1 MSLCIAA
8 CAEDPKNPPVKVS
21 DGTSVEL
28 SVGETE
34 TFAVADFIAAN
45 GSPVTA
51 ESSDDAVATAA
62 VAENILTITAVA
74 AGEADVSLICGEVTV
89 TFDVTVTSAAEP
101 MEPVKVKDGV
111 DFELAIGEDRVFTI
125 SEYITANGN
134 EVTAS
139 SSDPDKVSAAV
150 AEDALTITAGI
161 EGEATVTLSCA
172 NISVTFQV
180 TVYRTYTVS
189 VDGVETQV
197 RSGAEFTL
205 PQAAVP
211 EDQNFEFVAWQ
222 VGGEHK
228 QPGEKIT
235 VNSDLVITSVMQRKA
250 PVKIKDG
257 TAFEVAEGA
266 VYTIDI
272 AEYITTYGNEAKA
285 ESADTQKVAAAVADG
300 KLTVTAASVGETQV
314 TLSCGDINITFSV
327 TVYTTY
333 TVSVD
338 GVETQVRSGTE
349 FTLPQASVPEDPDFE
364 FVAWQVGGERKQPGE
379 KITVN
384 SDLVI
389 TSVMQ
394 RKAPVKVKDGEEIA
408 AIVGEPYTI
417 DVADYI
423 TTYGN
428 EVKAES
434 DDKQKVTA
442 TIANGTLTLTPQWA
456 GSATVTL
463 ACGSV
468 SVAFHVTIKAAE
480 VAAPVFENGTIF
492 IDLFERQS
500 GSYEF
505 SPTSPDDVDYDYQ
518 YSVTP
523 DAGVSIDGDTLT
535 FMAEETVENLVLT
548 INVIAT
554 ASVTGETVEKTA
566 SFTVTVNVTDST
578 PRVIEAQI
586 TVPETVDLYEG
597 AYTIDLSANIQ
608 NAENVEAY
616 MVNDSPVDGTSYAV
630 TGSFTDKAQD
640 VTLTIVAKWG
650 GDGSISYVYSISVM
664 DSTAYR
670 MPNGGF
676 EDETHGSG
684 WSGMTGTFSDLD
696 TYWETWQSNND
707 GWYYVGVD
715 GATEELSGTETVVSP
730 SFVVGNSG
738 WITFKLGSMRP
749 EAGGVLRNIYLE
761 VVEDVADGEDVV
773 LARVRNVDFKDPEA
787 ALRLNDYK
795 LDLSQYKGKTVF
807 IRAVDQEAGGDFR
820 SLYLDAFVTWYDE
833 EPSDDYT
840 DLTRAYFLDQ
850 SVTID
855 LKDGN
860 AATIVPIML
869 SEGLMNT
876 EYTYSASVEGSGLSA
891 NGMELNA
898 TANGEY
904 SVAVTVSL
912 EDETIATFN
921 VSVTVIN
928 TTPIPE
934 FEDISRT
941 ISYDSW
947 YNGGEP
953 LVTEVTIEAPEGDR
967 FSFAYEIASG
977 VGASIE
983 GNVLSYTPSQVSTV
997 VFTVRVI
1004 LTDKNYTVT
1013 DLPECSFTVTLVF
1026 EDNEIVLAG
1035 DDKIEQALDV
1045 NDAENKEQLTIDFSD
1060 HLIIPDGKQ
1069 VAYTVELNGEPV
1081 VLNDSYYTIVFA
1093 EENLTDSAKEYVFDV
1108 TAVSGDVSLAYT
1120 LTLSLTDT
1128 YQYRIVNG
1136 GFDDGLNGWTV
1147 EATLNGEKNDAAL
1160 GGISTEETYWVQN
1173 IPFNNDGKFFSGL
1186 AANAVEQA
1194 VGTLT
1199 SSVFTV
1205 GGSGWITYKLGG
1217 ARNIEQVY
1225 MQIVSSDD
1233 GKTVTLP
1240 NFDWSDAADSVTVR
1254 GCTLVS
1260 YKAKLIEYGFAPGEK
1275 VYIRITDNGTGDYGL
1290 FFLDSVI
1297 TYYPVGN
1304 EPDDTFRLVSKYRIL
1319 NGGFET
1325 GNLTGWTLSRAEGS
1339 KGDIGT
1345 VTSQDTYWQNTD
1357 LPTTPYGK
1365 DGTYLF
1371 SFWTWEGDDQTG
1383 HQNNREGFTG
1393 TLTSSIFTL
1402 KAGATVCFLLGG
1414 GGGNPDVY
1422 LEFVNAN
1429 TGEVIA
1435 KFMNT
1440 SPADAQLIRYYYQF
1454 NELSKDTECYIR
1466 VTDNATSNWG
1476 CFTLD
1481 GIEVNCATPDTEVF
1495 HEAVNQI
1502 SVTEE

>member
-62 VAENILTITAVA
+62 VAEDILTITAVA

-89 TFDVTVTSAAEP
+89 TFDVTITSAAEP

-172 NISVTFQV
+172 DISVTFQV

-189 VDGVETQV
+189 VDGVDTQV

-205 PQAAVP
+205 PQASVP
-211 EDQNFEFVAWQ
+211 EDQNFEFVAWL
-222 VGGEHK
+222 VGGERK
-228 QPGEKIT
+228 QPGDKIA
-235 VNSDLVITSVMQRKA
+235 VNSDLVITSVTQRKA
-250 PVKIKDG
+250 PV
-257 TAFEVAEGA
+257 
-266 VYTIDI
+266 
-272 AEYITTYGNEAKA
+272 
-285 ESADTQKVAAAVADG
+285 
-300 KLTVTAASVGETQV
+300 
-314 TLSCGDINITFSV
+314 
-327 TVYTTY
+327 
-333 TVSVD
+333 
-338 GVETQVRSGTE
+338 R
-349 FTLPQASVPEDPDFE
+349 
-364 FVAWQVGGERKQPGE
+364 
-379 KITVN
+379 
-384 SDLVI
+384 
-389 TSVMQ
+389 
-394 RKAPVKVKDGEEIA
+394 VKDGEEIA

-434 DDKQKVTA
+434 NDTQKVTA
-442 TIANGTLTLTPQWA
+442 TVANGTLTLTPQWA

-463 ACGSV
+463 SCGSV
-468 SVAFHVTIKAAE
+468 RVEFAVTIKAAE
-480 VAAPVFENGTIF
+480 VAAPVFKNGTIF

-500 GSYEF
+500 GSYKF
-505 SPTSPDDVDYDYQ
+505 SPTSPDSVDYDYQ

-523 DAGVSIDGDTLT
+523 DARVSIDGDTLT
-535 FMAEETVENLVLT
+535 FTAGETVENLVLT
-548 INVIAT
+548 VNVIAT
-554 ASVTGETVEKTA
+554 ASVTGETVKKTA

-578 PRVIEAQI
+578 PRVIEEEI

-630 TGSFTDKAQD
+630 TGSFTDEAQD
-640 VTLTIVAKWG
+640 VMLTIVAKWD
-650 GDGSISYVYSISVM
+650 DGSISYVYNISVM

-676 EDETHGSG
+676 
-684 WSGMTGTFSDLD
+684 
-696 TYWETWQSNND
+696 
-707 GWYYVGVD
+707 
-715 GATEELSGTETVVSP
+715 
-730 SFVVGNSG
+730 
-738 WITFKLGSMRP
+738 
-749 EAGGVLRNIYLE
+749 
-761 VVEDVADGEDVV
+761 
-773 LARVRNVDFKDPEA
+773 
-787 ALRLNDYK
+787 
-795 LDLSQYKGKTVF
+795 
-807 IRAVDQEAGGDFR
+807 
-820 SLYLDAFVTWYDE
+820 
-833 EPSDDYT
+833 DD
-840 DLTRAYFLDQ
+840 D
-850 SVTID
+850 
-855 LKDGN
+855 
-860 AATIVPIML
+860 
-869 SEGLMNT
+869 
-876 EYTYSASVEGSGLSA
+876 
-891 NGMELNA
+891 
-898 TANGEY
+898 
-904 SVAVTVSL
+904 
-912 EDETIATFN
+912 
-921 VSVTVIN
+921 
-928 TTPIPE
+928 
-934 FEDISRT
+934 
-941 ISYDSW
+941 
-947 YNGGEP
+947 
-953 LVTEVTIEAPEGDR
+953 
-967 FSFAYEIASG
+967 
-977 VGASIE
+977 
-983 GNVLSYTPSQVSTV
+983 
-997 VFTVRVI
+997 
-1004 LTDKNYTVT
+1004 
-1013 DLPECSFTVTLVF
+1013 
-1026 EDNEIVLAG
+1026 
-1035 DDKIEQALDV
+1035 
-1045 NDAENKEQLTIDFSD
+1045 
-1060 HLIIPDGKQ
+1060 
-1069 VAYTVELNGEPV
+1069 
-1081 VLNDSYYTIVFA
+1081 
-1093 EENLTDSAKEYVFDV
+1093 
-1108 TAVSGDVSLAYT
+1108 
-1120 LTLSLTDT
+1120 
-1128 YQYRIVNG
+1128 
-1136 GFDDGLNGWTV
+1136 LNGWTV
-1147 EATLNGEKNDAAL
+1147 EATLNGAKNDDAL
-1160 GGISTEETYWVQN
+1160 GGISTKETYWVQN

-1186 AANAVEQA
+1186 AVNAVEAA

-1199 SSVFTV
+1199 SPVFTV

-1217 ARNIEQVY
+1217 ARDIERVY

-1233 GKTVTLP
+1233 SKTVTLP

-1275 VYIRITDNGTGDYGL
+1275 VYIRITDNGTRDYGL

-1297 TYYPVGN
+1297 TYYPDGS

-1357 LPTTPYGK
+1357 FPTAPYGK

-1383 HQNNREGFTG
+1383 YQNNREGFTG
-1393 TLTSSIFTL
+1393 TLTSSRFTL
-1402 KAGATVCFLLGG
+1402 KEGATVSFLLGG
-1414 GGGNPDVY
+1414 GCGNPDVY

-1440 SPADAQLIRYYYQF
+1440 SPKDAQLIRYYYQF

-1466 VTDNATSNWG
+1466 VTDNATTSWG

-1481 GIEVNCATPDTEVF
+1481 GVEVNRTSIPEGF
-1495 HEAVNQI
+1495 HPAINQI

>member
-34 TFAVADFIAAN
+34 TFAVADYITAN

-51 ESSDDAVATAA
+51 ESSDDAVAT
-62 VAENILTITAVA
+62 
-74 AGEADVSLICGEVTV
+74 
-89 TFDVTVTSAAEP
+89 
-101 MEPVKVKDGV
+101 
-111 DFELAIGEDRVFTI
+111 
-125 SEYITANGN
+125 
-134 EVTAS
+134 
-139 SSDPDKVSAAV
+139 AAV

-172 NISVTFQV
+172 DISVTFQV

-205 PQAAVP
+205 PQASVP
-211 EDQNFEFVAWQ
+211 EDQN
-222 VGGEHK
+222 
-228 QPGEKIT
+228 
-235 VNSDLVITSVMQRKA
+235 
-250 PVKIKDG
+250 
-257 TAFEVAEGA
+257 
-266 VYTIDI
+266 
-272 AEYITTYGNEAKA
+272 
-285 ESADTQKVAAAVADG
+285 
-300 KLTVTAASVGETQV
+300 
-314 TLSCGDINITFSV
+314 
-327 TVYTTY
+327 
-333 TVSVD
+333 
-338 GVETQVRSGTE
+338 
-349 FTLPQASVPEDPDFE
+349 FE

-389 TSVMQ
+389 TSVTQ

-408 AIVGEPYTI
+408 AIVGEPDTI

-434 DDKQKVTA
+434 DDPQKVTA
-442 TIANGTLTLTPQWA
+442 TVANGTLTLTPQWA

-463 ACGSV
+463 SCGSV

-480 VAAPVFENGTIF
+480 VAAPVFKNGTISF
-492 IDLFERQS
+492 DLFERQS
-500 GSYEF
+500 GSYKF
-505 SPTSPDDVDYDYQ
+505 SPTSPDGVDYDYQ

-535 FMAEETVENLVLT
+535 FTAEETVENRVLT

-578 PRVIEAQI
+578 PRAIKAEI

-630 TGSFTDKAQD
+630 TGSFTDEAQD
-640 VTLTIVAKWG
+640 VMLTIVAKW
-650 GDGSISYVYSISVM
+650 DDRSISYVYNISVM

-676 EDETHGSG
+676 
-684 WSGMTGTFSDLD
+684 
-696 TYWETWQSNND
+696 
-707 GWYYVGVD
+707 
-715 GATEELSGTETVVSP
+715 
-730 SFVVGNSG
+730 
-738 WITFKLGSMRP
+738 
-749 EAGGVLRNIYLE
+749 
-761 VVEDVADGEDVV
+761 
-773 LARVRNVDFKDPEA
+773 
-787 ALRLNDYK
+787 
-795 LDLSQYKGKTVF
+795 
-807 IRAVDQEAGGDFR
+807 
-820 SLYLDAFVTWYDE
+820 
-833 EPSDDYT
+833 DD
-840 DLTRAYFLDQ
+840 D
-850 SVTID
+850 
-855 LKDGN
+855 
-860 AATIVPIML
+860 
-869 SEGLMNT
+869 
-876 EYTYSASVEGSGLSA
+876 
-891 NGMELNA
+891 
-898 TANGEY
+898 
-904 SVAVTVSL
+904 
-912 EDETIATFN
+912 
-921 VSVTVIN
+921 
-928 TTPIPE
+928 
-934 FEDISRT
+934 
-941 ISYDSW
+941 
-947 YNGGEP
+947 
-953 LVTEVTIEAPEGDR
+953 
-967 FSFAYEIASG
+967 
-977 VGASIE
+977 
-983 GNVLSYTPSQVSTV
+983 
-997 VFTVRVI
+997 
-1004 LTDKNYTVT
+1004 
-1013 DLPECSFTVTLVF
+1013 
-1026 EDNEIVLAG
+1026 
-1035 DDKIEQALDV
+1035 
-1045 NDAENKEQLTIDFSD
+1045 
-1060 HLIIPDGKQ
+1060 
-1069 VAYTVELNGEPV
+1069 
-1081 VLNDSYYTIVFA
+1081 
-1093 EENLTDSAKEYVFDV
+1093 
-1108 TAVSGDVSLAYT
+1108 
-1120 LTLSLTDT
+1120 
-1128 YQYRIVNG
+1128 
-1136 GFDDGLNGWTV
+1136 LNGWTV
-1147 EATLNGEKNDAAL
+1147 EATLNGAKNDDAL
-1160 GGISTEETYWVQN
+1160 GGISTKETYWVQN

-1186 AANAVEQA
+1186 AVNAVEEA

-1199 SSVFTV
+1199 SPVFTV

-1217 ARNIEQVY
+1217 ARDIEKVY
-1225 MQIVSSDD
+1225 MQIVSSD
-1233 GKTVTLP
+1233 GSKTVKLP

-1260 YKAKLIEYGFAPGEK
+1260 YKANLIEYGFAPGEK
-1275 VYIRITDNGTGDYGL
+1275 VYIRITDNGTRDYGL

-1297 TYYPVGN
+1297 TYYPDGN

-1339 KGDIGT
+1339 EGDIGT

-1357 LPTTPYGK
+1357 FPTTPYGK

-1371 SFWTWEGDDQTG
+1371 SFWTWEGDAQTG
-1383 HQNNREGFTG
+1383 YQNNREGFTG
-1393 TLTSSIFTL
+1393 TLTSSKFTL

-1440 SPADAQLIRYYYQF
+1440 SPKDAQLIRYYYQF
-1454 NELSKDTECYIR
+1454 NELSEDTECYIR
-1466 VTDNATSNWG
+1466 VTDNATLSWG

-1481 GIEVNCATPDTEVF
+1481 GIEVNCASPDPEEVKF
-1495 HEAVNQI
+1495 NVAVNQI

>member
-1 MSLCIAA
+1 MRKRLRVCLSFVAAMLLCIAMSLCIAA
-8 CAEDPKNPPVKVS
+8 CAEDPKNSPVKVS
-21 DGTSVEL
+21 DGTSAEL

-34 TFAVADFIAAN
+34 TFAVADYITAN
-45 GSPVTA
+45 GNPVTA

-62 VAENILTITAVA
+62 VAE
-74 AGEADVSLICGEVTV
+74 
-89 TFDVTVTSAAEP
+89 
-101 MEPVKVKDGV
+101 
-111 DFELAIGEDRVFTI
+111 
-125 SEYITANGN
+125 
-134 EVTAS
+134 
-139 SSDPDKVSAAV
+139 
-150 AEDALTITAGI
+150 DALTITAEA

-172 NISVTFQV
+172 DISVTFQV

-205 PQAAVP
+205 PQASVP
-211 EDQNFEFVAWQ
+211 EDQNFEFVAWL
-222 VGGEHK
+222 VGGERK
-228 QPGEKIT
+228 QPGDKIT
-235 VNSDLVITSVMQRKA
+235 VDSALIITSVTQRKA

-257 TAFEVAEGA
+257 TAFEVADGA

-327 TVYTTY
+327 TVYTAY

-338 GVETQVRSGTE
+338 GVETQVRSGAE
-349 FTLPQASVPEDPDFE
+349 FTLPQASVPEDQNLE

-389 TSVMQ
+389 TSVTQ
-394 RKAPVKVKDGEEIA
+394 RKAPVKVKDGEKID

-428 EVKAES
+428 EVTVKSS
-434 DDKQKVTA
+434 DSQKVA
-442 TIANGTLTLTPQWA
+442 AELSDGMLTLTPKWA
-456 GSATVTL
+456 GNAVVTL

-468 SVAFHVTIKAAE
+468 TVGFSVTVKAAE
-480 VAAPVFENGTIF
+480 VSAPVFENGTISF
-492 IDLFERQS
+492 DLFERQS
-500 GSYEF
+500 GTYEF
-505 SPTSPDDVDYDYQ
+505 EISAPEGIAFEYQ
-518 YSVTP
+518 YEVTP
-523 DAGVSIDGDTLT
+523 DQDGVSISGNVLT
-535 FMAEETVENLVLT
+535 YTASKAVEELVLT
-548 INVIAT
+548 VSVTAT
-554 ASVTGETVEKTA
+554 AEVTGETVEKTA
-566 SFTVTVNVTDST
+566 SFTVTIHVADST
-578 PRVIEAQI
+578 PRVIEAEI

-597 AYTIDLSANIQ
+597 AYTIDLSENIQ
-608 NAENVEAY
+608 NAENVKAY

-650 GDGSISYVYSISVM
+650 GGSISYVYRISVM

-676 EDETHGSG
+676 EEEAHGSG
-684 WSGMTGTFSDLD
+684 WTDMTGHFDNYGKYFESVERPEG
-696 TYWETWQSNND
+696 YPINND
-707 GWYYVGVD
+707 GWYYIGID

-749 EAGGVLRNIYLE
+749 NEGAVLRNIYLE
-761 VVEDVADGEDVV
+761 VVEDVADGEDIV
-773 LARVRNVDFKDPEA
+773 LAQVRNIGFKDPDA

-795 LDLSQYKGKTVF
+795 LDLSEYKGKTVY
-807 IRAVDQEAGGDFR
+807 IRAVDQEDGGNYR

-855 LKDGN
+855 LKDKN
-860 AATIVPIML
+860 DATIVPIIL

-876 EYTYSASVEGSGLSA
+876 KYTYSASVEGAGLSA
-891 NGMELNA
+891 KGMELKA

-904 SVAVTVSL
+904 SVTVTVSL
-912 EDETIATFN
+912 GDETIATFN

-947 YNGGEP
+947 YNGGESP
-953 LVTEVTIEAPEGDR
+953 VTEVTIGAPESDR
-967 FSFAYEIASG
+967 FSFAYKIASG

-983 GNVLSYTPSQVSTV
+983 GNVLSYTPSQAGMV

-1004 LTDKNYTVT
+1004 LTDKKHTVT
-1013 DLPECSFTVTLVF
+1013 DLPDRSFTVTLVF
-1026 EDNEIVLAG
+1026 EDNKIVLAG
-1035 DDKIEQALDV
+1035 DDEIEQALDV
-1045 NDAENKEQLTIDFSD
+1045 NDAEDKEQLTIDFSD

-1069 VAYTVELNGEPV
+1069 VDYTVKLNGKPVELN
-1081 VLNDSYYTIVFA
+1081 DSCYKIVFA
-1093 EENLTDSAKEYVFDV
+1093 EESLTDSAKEYVFDV
-1108 TAVSGDVSLAYT
+1108 TAVSGGVSLAYR

-1136 GFDDGLNGWTV
+1136 GFDDDLKGWTV

-1160 GGISTEETYWVQN
+1160 GGISTEETYWAQN

-1186 AANAVEQA
+1186 AVNAVEQA

-1217 ARNIEQVY
+1217 ARNIEEVY

-1290 FFLDSVI
+1290 FFLDSVV

-1339 KGDIGT
+1339 EGDIGT
-1345 VTSQDTYWQNTD
+1345 VTSQDTYWQNTP
-1357 LPTTPYGK
+1357 LQTTPYGK

-1371 SFWTWEGDDQTG
+1371 SFWTWEGDEQTG
-1383 HQNNREGFTG
+1383 HENNREGFTG
-1393 TLTSSIFTL
+1393 TLTSSRFTL
-1402 KAGATVCFLLGG
+1402 KAGAKVSFLLGG

-1440 SPADAQLIRYYYQF
+1440 SPKDAQLIRYYYQF
-1454 NELSKDTECYIR
+1454 NELSEDTECYIR
-1466 VTDNATSNWG
+1466 VTDNATSSWG

-1481 GIEVNCATPDTEVF
+1481 GIEVNCASIPEEF
-1495 HEAVNQI
+1495 NAAVNQI

>member
-21 DGTSVEL
+21 DGTSADL

-34 TFAVADFIAAN
+34 TFAVADYITAN
-45 GSPVTA
+45 GNPVTA

-139 SSDPDKVSAAV
+139 SSDPDKVSVAV
-150 AEDALTITAGI
+150 AEDALTITAEA

-172 NISVTFQV
+172 DIFVTFQV
-180 TVYRTYTVS
+180 TAYRTYTVS

-205 PQAAVP
+205 PQASVP
-211 EDQNFEFVAWQ
+211 EDQNFEFVAWL
-222 VGGEHK
+222 VGGERK
-228 QPGEKIT
+228 QPGDKIT
-235 VNSDLVITSVMQRKA
+235 VNSDLVITSVTQRKA
-250 PVKIKDG
+250 PVKVKDG

-285 ESADTQKVAAAVADG
+285 ESADTQKVAAAVA
-300 KLTVTAASVGETQV
+300 
-314 TLSCGDINITFSV
+314 
-327 TVYTTY
+327 
-333 TVSVD
+333 
-338 GVETQVRSGTE
+338 
-349 FTLPQASVPEDPDFE
+349 
-364 FVAWQVGGERKQPGE
+364 
-379 KITVN
+379 
-384 SDLVI
+384 
-389 TSVMQ
+389 
-394 RKAPVKVKDGEEIA
+394 
-408 AIVGEPYTI
+408 
-417 DVADYI
+417 
-423 TTYGN
+423 
-428 EVKAES
+428 
-434 DDKQKVTA
+434 
-442 TIANGTLTLTPQWA
+442 NGTLTLTPQWA

-463 ACGSV
+463 SCGSV
-468 SVAFHVTIKAAE
+468 RVEFAVTIKAAE
-480 VAAPVFENGTIF
+480 VAAPVFKNGTIF
-492 IDLFERQS
+492 IDLFEQQS

-505 SPTSPDDVDYDYQ
+505 SPTSPDSVDYDYQ

-523 DAGVSIDGDTLT
+523 VAGVRIDGNTLT
-535 FMAEETVENLVLT
+535 FTAEKTVEKLVLT

-578 PRVIEAQI
+578 PRVIETEI

-608 NAENVEAY
+608 NAKNVEAY
-616 MVNDSPVDGTSYAV
+616 TVNGSPVDGTSYAV
-630 TGSFTDKAQD
+630 TGSFTDEAQD
-640 VTLTIVAKWG
+640 VMLTIVAKW
-650 GDGSISYVYSISVM
+650 DDESISYVYNISVM

-676 EDETHGSG
+676 
-684 WSGMTGTFSDLD
+684 
-696 TYWETWQSNND
+696 
-707 GWYYVGVD
+707 
-715 GATEELSGTETVVSP
+715 
-730 SFVVGNSG
+730 
-738 WITFKLGSMRP
+738 
-749 EAGGVLRNIYLE
+749 
-761 VVEDVADGEDVV
+761 
-773 LARVRNVDFKDPEA
+773 
-787 ALRLNDYK
+787 
-795 LDLSQYKGKTVF
+795 
-807 IRAVDQEAGGDFR
+807 
-820 SLYLDAFVTWYDE
+820 
-833 EPSDDYT
+833 DD
-840 DLTRAYFLDQ
+840 D
-850 SVTID
+850 
-855 LKDGN
+855 
-860 AATIVPIML
+860 
-869 SEGLMNT
+869 
-876 EYTYSASVEGSGLSA
+876 
-891 NGMELNA
+891 
-898 TANGEY
+898 
-904 SVAVTVSL
+904 
-912 EDETIATFN
+912 
-921 VSVTVIN
+921 
-928 TTPIPE
+928 
-934 FEDISRT
+934 
-941 ISYDSW
+941 
-947 YNGGEP
+947 
-953 LVTEVTIEAPEGDR
+953 
-967 FSFAYEIASG
+967 
-977 VGASIE
+977 
-983 GNVLSYTPSQVSTV
+983 
-997 VFTVRVI
+997 
-1004 LTDKNYTVT
+1004 
-1013 DLPECSFTVTLVF
+1013 
-1026 EDNEIVLAG
+1026 
-1035 DDKIEQALDV
+1035 
-1045 NDAENKEQLTIDFSD
+1045 
-1060 HLIIPDGKQ
+1060 
-1069 VAYTVELNGEPV
+1069 
-1081 VLNDSYYTIVFA
+1081 
-1093 EENLTDSAKEYVFDV
+1093 
-1108 TAVSGDVSLAYT
+1108 
-1120 LTLSLTDT
+1120 
-1128 YQYRIVNG
+1128 
-1136 GFDDGLNGWTV
+1136 LNGWTV
-1147 EATLNGEKNDAAL
+1147 EATLNGAKNDDAL
-1160 GGISTEETYWVQN
+1160 GGISTKETYWVQN

-1186 AANAVEQA
+1186 AVNAVEEA

-1199 SSVFTV
+1199 SPVFTV

-1217 ARNIEQVY
+1217 ARDIERVY
-1225 MQIVSSDD
+1225 MQIVSSY
-1233 GKTVTLP
+1233 GSKTVTLP

-1260 YKAKLIEYGFAPGEK
+1260 YKANLIEYGFAPGEK
-1275 VYIRITDNGTGDYGL
+1275 VYIRITDNGTRDYGL

-1297 TYYPVGN
+1297 TYYPDGN

-1357 LPTTPYGK
+1357 FPTAPYGK

-1383 HQNNREGFTG
+1383 YQNNREGFTG
-1393 TLTSSIFTL
+1393 TLTSSRFTL
-1402 KAGATVCFLLGG
+1402 KEGATVCFLLGG

-1466 VTDNATSNWG
+1466 VTDNATISSWG

-1481 GIEVNCATPDTEVF
+1481 GIEVNCASPDPEEF
-1495 HEAVNQI
+1495 HAAVNQI

>member
-1 MSLCIAA
+1 M
-8 CAEDPKNPPVKVS
+8 
-21 DGTSVEL
+21 
-28 SVGETE
+28 
-34 TFAVADFIAAN
+34 
-45 GSPVTA
+45 
-51 ESSDDAVATAA
+51 
-62 VAENILTITAVA
+62 
-74 AGEADVSLICGEVTV
+74 
-89 TFDVTVTSAAEP
+89 
-101 MEPVKVKDGV
+101 
-111 DFELAIGEDRVFTI
+111 
-125 SEYITANGN
+125 
-134 EVTAS
+134 
-139 SSDPDKVSAAV
+139 
-150 AEDALTITAGI
+150 
-161 EGEATVTLSCA
+161 
-172 NISVTFQV
+172 
-180 TVYRTYTVS
+180 
-189 VDGVETQV
+189 
-197 RSGAEFTL
+197 
-205 PQAAVP
+205 
-211 EDQNFEFVAWQ
+211 
-222 VGGEHK
+222 
-228 QPGEKIT
+228 
-235 VNSDLVITSVMQRKA
+235 ITSV
-250 PVKIKDG
+250 
-257 TAFEVAEGA
+257 T
-266 VYTIDI
+266 
-272 AEYITTYGNEAKA
+272 
-285 ESADTQKVAAAVADG
+285 
-300 KLTVTAASVGETQV
+300 
-314 TLSCGDINITFSV
+314 
-327 TVYTTY
+327 
-333 TVSVD
+333 
-338 GVETQVRSGTE
+338 
-349 FTLPQASVPEDPDFE
+349 
-364 FVAWQVGGERKQPGE
+364 
-379 KITVN
+379 
-384 SDLVI
+384 
-389 TSVMQ
+389 Q
-394 RKAPVKVKDGEEIA
+394 RKAPVKVKDGEKIA

-417 DVADYI
+417 NVADYI

-434 DDKQKVTA
+434 DDTQKVTA
-442 TIANGTLTLTPQWA
+442 TVANGTLTLTPQWA

-480 VAAPVFENGTIF
+480 VAAPVFENGTIS
-492 IDLFERQS
+492 IDLFKQKS
-500 GSYEF
+500 GSYKF
-505 SPTSPDDVDYDYQ
+505 SPTSPVGVDYDYQ

-535 FMAEETVENLVLT
+535 FTAEKTVENLVLT

-578 PRVIEAQI
+578 PRVIEAEI

-608 NAENVEAY
+608 NAENVEEY
-616 MVNDSPVDGTSYAV
+616 TVNDSPVDGTSYAV

-640 VTLTIVAKWG
+640 VTLTIAAKWG
-650 GDGSISYVYSISVM
+650 GDGSISYVYRVSVM

-684 WSGMTGTFSDLD
+684 WSGMTGTFSDLG

-761 VVEDVADGEDVV
+761 VVEDAADGEDVV
-773 LARVRNVDFKDPEA
+773 LARVRNVDFKDPDA

-869 SEGLMNT
+869 SKGLMNT
-876 EYTYSASVEGSGLSA
+876 EYTYSASVEGAGLSA
-891 NGMELNA
+891 KGMELKA

-904 SVAVTVSL
+904 SVTVTVSL
-912 EDETIATFN
+912 EVETIATFN

-941 ISYDSW
+941 ISYDHW
-947 YNGGEP
+947 YNGSEP
-953 LVTEVTIEAPEGDR
+953 LVTEVTIGAPENDR

-983 GNVLSYTPSQVSTV
+983 GNVLSYTPSQAGMV
-997 VFTVRVI
+997 VFTVSVI
-1004 LTDKNYTVT
+1004 LADKNYTVT
-1013 DLPECSFTVTLVF
+1013 DLPERSFTVTLVF
-1026 EDNEIVLAG
+1026 EDNEIVLKG

-1045 NDAENKEQLTIDFSD
+1045 NDAENKERLTIDFSD

-1069 VAYTVELNGEPV
+1069 VDYTVELNGKPV
-1081 VLNDSYYTIVFA
+1081 ELNDSSYTIVFA
-1093 EENLTDSAKEYVFDV
+1093 EESLTDRAQEYVFNV
-1108 TAVSGDVSLAYT
+1108 TAGSGGVSLEYT

-1136 GFDDGLNGWTV
+1136 GFDDDLNGWTV
-1147 EATLNGEKNDAAL
+1147 KATLDGEKNDAAL
-1160 GGISTEETYWVQN
+1160 GGISTQETYWAQK

-1186 AANAVEQA
+1186 AVNAVEQA

-1217 ARNIEQVY
+1217 ARNIEEVY

-1325 GNLTGWTLSRAEGS
+1325 GNLTGWTME
-1339 KGDIGT
+1339 GDIG
-1345 VTSQDTYWQNTD
+1345 VVSADKTYWNNADNT
-1357 LPTTPYGK
+1357 YEQ
-1365 DGTYLF
+1365 DGTYLL
-1371 SFWTWEGDDQTG
+1371 TWWSWNSQANEGQGAEVT
-1383 HQNNREGFTG
+1383 REGNTG
-1393 TLTSSIFTL
+1393 TLKSSVFTL
-1402 KAGATVCFLLGG
+1402 KADAIVSFLFGG
-1414 GGGNPDVY
+1414 GVGNTEIY
-1422 LEFVNAN
+1422 LEFVNAD
-1429 TGEVIA
+1429 TDEAIA
-1435 KFMNT
+1435 VFRNDQGRK
-1440 SPADAQLIRYYYQF
+1440 PEGRLVKYYYQF
-1454 NELSKDTECYIR
+1454 TELSKDTECYIR
-1466 VTDNATSNWG
+1466 VTDNATSSWG

-1481 GIEVNCATPDTEVF
+1481 GIEVNRTSIPEEF
-1495 HEAVNQI
+1495 HAAVNQI

>member
-8 CAEDPKNPPVKVS
+8 CAEDPNNPPVKVS
-21 DGTSVEL
+21 DGTSAEL

-34 TFAVADFIAAN
+34 TFAVADYITAN
-45 GSPVTA
+45 GNPVTA

-62 VAENILTITAVA
+62 VAE
-74 AGEADVSLICGEVTV
+74 
-89 TFDVTVTSAAEP
+89 
-101 MEPVKVKDGV
+101 
-111 DFELAIGEDRVFTI
+111 
-125 SEYITANGN
+125 
-134 EVTAS
+134 
-139 SSDPDKVSAAV
+139 
-150 AEDALTITAGI
+150 DALTITAEA

-172 NISVTFQV
+172 DISVTFQV

-205 PQAAVP
+205 PQASVP
-211 EDQNFEFVAWQ
+211 EDQNFEFVAWL
-222 VGGEHK
+222 VGGERK
-228 QPGEKIT
+228 QPGDKIT
-235 VNSDLVITSVMQRKA
+235 VDSALVITSVTQRKA

-257 TAFEVAEGA
+257 TAFEVADGA

-327 TVYTTY
+327 TVYTAY

-338 GVETQVRSGTE
+338 GVETQVRSGAE
-349 FTLPQASVPEDPDFE
+349 FTLPQAAVPEDQNFE

-389 TSVMQ
+389 TSVTQ
-394 RKAPVKVKDGEEIA
+394 RKAPVKVKYGEKIA

-417 DVADYI
+417 NVADYI

-434 DDKQKVTA
+434 DDAQKVTA
-442 TIANGTLTLTPQWA
+442 TVANGTLTLTPQWA

-468 SVAFHVTIKAAE
+468 SVAFE
-480 VAAPVFENGTIF
+480 V
-492 IDLFERQS
+492 
-500 GSYEF
+500 
-505 SPTSPDDVDYDYQ
+505 
-518 YSVTP
+518 
-523 DAGVSIDGDTLT
+523 
-535 FMAEETVENLVLT
+535 
-548 INVIAT
+548 
-554 ASVTGETVEKTA
+554 
-566 SFTVTVNVTDST
+566 TVTVNVTDST
-578 PRVIEAQI
+578 PRVIEAEI
-586 TVPETVDLYEG
+586 TVPKTVDLYEG

-616 MVNDSPVDGTSYAV
+616 TVNGSPVDGASYAV

-650 GDGSISYVYSISVM
+650 GGSISYVYRISVM

-684 WSGMTGTFSDLD
+684 WSRMTGTFSNLG
-696 TYWETWQSNND
+696 TYWDGWQSNND

-715 GATEELSGTETVVSP
+715 GATEELSGIETVVSP

-749 EAGGVLRNIYLE
+749 ERDGVLRNIYLE
-761 VVEDVADGEDVV
+761 VVEDAADGEDVV
-773 LARVRNVDFKDPEA
+773 LARVRNVDFKDPDA

-807 IRAVDQEAGGDFR
+807 IRAVDQEVGENFR

-833 EPSDDYT
+833 EPSDDYK

-855 LKDGN
+855 LKDEN
-860 AATIVPIML
+860 AATIVPIIL

-876 EYTYSASVEGSGLSA
+876 KYTYSASVEGSGLSA
-891 NGMELNA
+891 NGMELKA

-912 EDETIATFN
+912 GDETIATFN

-953 LVTEVTIEAPEGDR
+953 PVTEVTIGAPESDR

-977 VGASIE
+977 VDASIE
-983 GNVLSYTPSQVSTV
+983 GNVLSYTPSQAGMV

-1004 LTDKNYTVT
+1004 LTDKNHTVT
-1013 DLPECSFTVTLVF
+1013 DLPKCSFTVTLVF
-1026 EDNEIVLAG
+1026 EDNEIVLKG

-1045 NDAENKEQLTIDFSD
+1045 NDAEDKEQLTIDFSD
-1060 HLIIPDGKQ
+1060 HLIIPSGKQ
-1069 VAYTVELNGEPV
+1069 VDYTVELNGKPV
-1081 VLNDSYYTIVFA
+1081 ELNDSCYKIVFA
-1093 EENLTDSAKEYVFDV
+1093 EESLTDSAQEYVFNV
-1108 TAVSGDVSLAYT
+1108 TAGSGGVSLEYT

-1136 GFDDGLNGWTV
+1136 GFDDDLNGWTV

-1160 GGISTEETYWVQN
+1160 GGISTEETYWAQN

-1186 AANAVEQA
+1186 AVNAVEQA
-1194 VGTLT
+1194 VGKLT
-1199 SSVFTV
+1199 SPVFTV

-1217 ARNIEQVY
+1217 ARNIEEVY

-1260 YKAKLIEYGFAPGEK
+1260 YKANLIEYGFALGEK

-1339 KGDIGT
+1339 EGDIGT
-1345 VTSQDTYWQNTD
+1345 VTSQDTYWQNTP

-1371 SFWTWEGDDQTG
+1371 SFWTWDGDEQTG
-1383 HQNNREGFTG
+1383 HENNREGFTG
-1393 TLTSSIFTL
+1393 TLISRIFTL
-1402 KAGATVCFLLGG
+1402 KAGAKVSFLLGG

-1429 TGEVIA
+1429 TGKVIA

-1440 SPADAQLIRYYYQF
+1440 SPKDAQLIRYYYQF
-1454 NELSKDTECYIR
+1454 NELSEDTECYIR
-1466 VTDNATSNWG
+1466 VTDNATSSWG

-1481 GIEVNCATPDTEVF
+1481 GIEVNRTSIPEEFNA
-1495 HEAVNQI
+1495 AVNQI

>member
-89 TFDVTVTSAAEP
+89 TFDVTITSAAEP

-150 AEDALTITAGI
+150 AEDALTITAEA
-161 EGEATVTLSCA
+161 EGEAIVTLSCA
-172 NISVTFQV
+172 DIFVTFQV
-180 TVYRTYTVS
+180 TAYTAYTVS
-189 VDGVETQV
+189 VDGVDTQV

-205 PQAAVP
+205 PQASVP

-222 VGGEHK
+222 VGGERK

-235 VNSDLVITSVMQRKA
+235 VNSDLVITSVTQRKA

-327 TVYTTY
+327 TVYRTY

-338 GVETQVRSGTE
+338 GVETQVRSGAE
-349 FTLPQASVPEDPDFE
+349 FTLPQASVPEDQNFE

-389 TSVMQ
+389 TSVTQ
-394 RKAPVKVKDGEEIA
+394 RKVPVKVKDGGEIA

-434 DDKQKVTA
+434 DDTRKVTA

-456 GSATVTL
+456 GSTTVTL

-480 VAAPVFENGTIF
+480 VAAPVFKNGAISF
-492 IDLFERQS
+492 DLFERQS
-500 GSYEF
+500 GSYKF
-505 SPTSPDDVDYDYQ
+505 SPTSPDGVNYDYQ

-523 DAGVSIDGDTLT
+523 VAGVSIDGDTLT

-554 ASVTGETVEKTA
+554 ASVTGETVKKTA

-578 PRVIEAQI
+578 PMVIDAAI

-608 NAENVEAY
+608 NAKNVEAY
-616 MVNDSPVDGTSYAV
+616 TVNGSPVDGTSYAV
-630 TGSFTDKAQD
+630 TGSFTDEAQD
-640 VTLTIVAKWG
+640 VTLKIVAKWG
-650 GDGSISYVYSISVM
+650 GDGSISYVYKVSVI

-676 EDETHGSG
+676 
-684 WSGMTGTFSDLD
+684 
-696 TYWETWQSNND
+696 
-707 GWYYVGVD
+707 
-715 GATEELSGTETVVSP
+715 
-730 SFVVGNSG
+730 
-738 WITFKLGSMRP
+738 
-749 EAGGVLRNIYLE
+749 
-761 VVEDVADGEDVV
+761 
-773 LARVRNVDFKDPEA
+773 
-787 ALRLNDYK
+787 
-795 LDLSQYKGKTVF
+795 
-807 IRAVDQEAGGDFR
+807 
-820 SLYLDAFVTWYDE
+820 
-833 EPSDDYT
+833 DD
-840 DLTRAYFLDQ
+840 D
-850 SVTID
+850 
-855 LKDGN
+855 
-860 AATIVPIML
+860 
-869 SEGLMNT
+869 
-876 EYTYSASVEGSGLSA
+876 
-891 NGMELNA
+891 
-898 TANGEY
+898 
-904 SVAVTVSL
+904 
-912 EDETIATFN
+912 
-921 VSVTVIN
+921 
-928 TTPIPE
+928 
-934 FEDISRT
+934 
-941 ISYDSW
+941 
-947 YNGGEP
+947 
-953 LVTEVTIEAPEGDR
+953 
-967 FSFAYEIASG
+967 
-977 VGASIE
+977 
-983 GNVLSYTPSQVSTV
+983 
-997 VFTVRVI
+997 
-1004 LTDKNYTVT
+1004 
-1013 DLPECSFTVTLVF
+1013 
-1026 EDNEIVLAG
+1026 
-1035 DDKIEQALDV
+1035 
-1045 NDAENKEQLTIDFSD
+1045 
-1060 HLIIPDGKQ
+1060 
-1069 VAYTVELNGEPV
+1069 
-1081 VLNDSYYTIVFA
+1081 
-1093 EENLTDSAKEYVFDV
+1093 
-1108 TAVSGDVSLAYT
+1108 
-1120 LTLSLTDT
+1120 
-1128 YQYRIVNG
+1128 
-1136 GFDDGLNGWTV
+1136 LNGWTV
-1147 EATLNGEKNDAAL
+1147 EATLNGAENDDAL
-1160 GGISTEETYWVQN
+1160 GGISTKETYWVQN

-1186 AANAVEQA
+1186 AVNAVEEA

-1199 SSVFTV
+1199 SPVFTV

-1217 ARNIEQVY
+1217 ARDIERVY
-1225 MQIVSSDD
+1225 MQIVSSD
-1233 GKTVTLP
+1233 GSKTVTLP

-1260 YKAKLIEYGFAPGEK
+1260 YKANLIEYGFAPGEK
-1275 VYIRITDNGTGDYGL
+1275 VYIRITDNGTRDYGL

-1297 TYYPVGN
+1297 TYYPDGS

-1339 KGDIGT
+1339 EGDIGT

-1357 LPTTPYGK
+1357 FPTAPYGK

-1383 HQNNREGFTG
+1383 HQYNREGFTG
-1393 TLTSSIFTL
+1393 TLTSSRFTL

-1440 SPADAQLIRYYYQF
+1440 SPKDAQLIRYYYQF
-1454 NELSKDTECYIR
+1454 NELSEDTECYIR
-1466 VTDNATSNWG
+1466 VTDNATSSWG

-1481 GIEVNCATPDTEVF
+1481 GIEVNCASSIPEGFNV
-1495 HEAVNQI
+1495 AVNQI

>member
-62 VAENILTITAVA
+62 VAEDILTITAVA

-89 TFDVTVTSAAEP
+89 TFDVTITSAAEP

-172 NISVTFQV
+172 DISVTFQV

-205 PQAAVP
+205 PQASVP

-222 VGGEHK
+222 VGGERK

-235 VNSDLVITSVMQRKA
+235 VNSDLVITSVTQRKA

-327 TVYTTY
+327 TVYRTY

-338 GVETQVRSGTE
+338 GVDTQVRSGAE
-349 FTLPQASVPEDPDFE
+349 FTLPQASVPGDQNFE
-364 FVAWQVGGERKQPGE
+364 FVAWQVGGERKQPGD

-389 TSVMQ
+389 TSVTQ

-434 DDKQKVTA
+434 DDTRKVTA

-456 GSATVTL
+456 GSTTVTL

-480 VAAPVFENGTIF
+480 VAAPVFKNGTIF

-500 GSYEF
+500 GSYKF
-505 SPTSPDDVDYDYQ
+505 SPTSPDSVDYDYQ

-523 DAGVSIDGDTLT
+523 DARVSIDGDTLT
-535 FMAEETVENLVLT
+535 FTAGETVENLVLT
-548 INVIAT
+548 VNVIAT
-554 ASVTGETVEKTA
+554 ASVTGETVKKTA

-578 PRVIEAQI
+578 PRVIETEI
-586 TVPETVDLYEG
+586 TVLETVDLYLYEG
-597 AYTIDLSANIQ
+597 AYTIDLSENIQ
-608 NAENVEAY
+608 NAKNVEAY
-616 MVNDSPVDGTSYAV
+616 TVNDSPVDGTSYAV
-630 TGSFTDKAQD
+630 TGSFTDEAQD
-640 VTLTIVAKWG
+640 VMLTIVAKW
-650 GDGSISYVYSISVM
+650 DDESISYVYNISVM

-676 EDETHGSG
+676 
-684 WSGMTGTFSDLD
+684 
-696 TYWETWQSNND
+696 
-707 GWYYVGVD
+707 
-715 GATEELSGTETVVSP
+715 
-730 SFVVGNSG
+730 
-738 WITFKLGSMRP
+738 
-749 EAGGVLRNIYLE
+749 
-761 VVEDVADGEDVV
+761 
-773 LARVRNVDFKDPEA
+773 
-787 ALRLNDYK
+787 
-795 LDLSQYKGKTVF
+795 
-807 IRAVDQEAGGDFR
+807 
-820 SLYLDAFVTWYDE
+820 
-833 EPSDDYT
+833 DD
-840 DLTRAYFLDQ
+840 D
-850 SVTID
+850 
-855 LKDGN
+855 
-860 AATIVPIML
+860 
-869 SEGLMNT
+869 
-876 EYTYSASVEGSGLSA
+876 
-891 NGMELNA
+891 
-898 TANGEY
+898 
-904 SVAVTVSL
+904 
-912 EDETIATFN
+912 
-921 VSVTVIN
+921 
-928 TTPIPE
+928 
-934 FEDISRT
+934 
-941 ISYDSW
+941 
-947 YNGGEP
+947 
-953 LVTEVTIEAPEGDR
+953 
-967 FSFAYEIASG
+967 
-977 VGASIE
+977 
-983 GNVLSYTPSQVSTV
+983 
-997 VFTVRVI
+997 
-1004 LTDKNYTVT
+1004 
-1013 DLPECSFTVTLVF
+1013 
-1026 EDNEIVLAG
+1026 
-1035 DDKIEQALDV
+1035 
-1045 NDAENKEQLTIDFSD
+1045 
-1060 HLIIPDGKQ
+1060 
-1069 VAYTVELNGEPV
+1069 
-1081 VLNDSYYTIVFA
+1081 
-1093 EENLTDSAKEYVFDV
+1093 
-1108 TAVSGDVSLAYT
+1108 
-1120 LTLSLTDT
+1120 
-1128 YQYRIVNG
+1128 
-1136 GFDDGLNGWTV
+1136 LNGWTV
-1147 EATLNGEKNDAAL
+1147 EATLDGAKNDDAL
-1160 GGISTEETYWVQN
+1160 GGISTEGTYWAQK

-1186 AANAVEQA
+1186 AVNAEEAA

-1199 SSVFTV
+1199 SPVFTV

-1217 ARNIEQVY
+1217 ARDIERVY
-1225 MQIVSSDD
+1225 MQIVSSD
-1233 GKTVTLP
+1233 GSKTVKLP

-1275 VYIRITDNGTGDYGL
+1275 VYIRITDNGTRDYGL

-1297 TYYPVGN
+1297 TYYPDGS

-1339 KGDIGT
+1339 EGDIGT
-1345 VTSQDTYWQNTD
+1345 VTSQDTYWQNTV

-1371 SFWTWEGDDQTG
+1371 SFWTWDGDEQTG
-1383 HQNNREGFTG
+1383 HENNREGFTG

-1466 VTDNATSNWG
+1466 VTDNATISSWG

-1481 GIEVNCATPDTEVF
+1481 GIEVNCASPDPEEF
-1495 HEAVNQI
+1495 HAAVNQI

>member
-1 MSLCIAA
+1 MRKRLRVCLSFVAAMLLCIAMSLCIAA

-21 DGTSVEL
+21 DGTSAEL

-34 TFAVADFIAAN
+34 TFAVADYITAN
-45 GSPVTA
+45 GNPVTA

-62 VAENILTITAVA
+62 VAE
-74 AGEADVSLICGEVTV
+74 
-89 TFDVTVTSAAEP
+89 
-101 MEPVKVKDGV
+101 
-111 DFELAIGEDRVFTI
+111 
-125 SEYITANGN
+125 
-134 EVTAS
+134 
-139 SSDPDKVSAAV
+139 
-150 AEDALTITAGI
+150 DALTITAEA

-172 NISVTFQV
+172 DISVTFQV

-189 VDGVETQV
+189 VDGAETQV

-205 PQAAVP
+205 PQASVP
-211 EDQNFEFVAWQ
+211 EDQNFEFVAWL
-222 VGGEHK
+222 VGGERK
-228 QPGEKIT
+228 QPGDKIT
-235 VNSDLVITSVMQRKA
+235 VDSALVITSVTQRKA

-257 TAFEVAEGA
+257 TAFEVADGA

-327 TVYTTY
+327 TIYTAY

-338 GVETQVRSGTE
+338 GVETQVRSGAE
-349 FTLPQASVPEDPDFE
+349 FTLPQASVPEDQNFE

-389 TSVMQ
+389 TSVTQ

-434 DDKQKVTA
+434 DDAQKVAA
-442 TIANGTLTLTPQWA
+442 TVANGTLTLTPQWA

-480 VAAPVFENGTIF
+480 VAAPVFENGTIS
-492 IDLFERQS
+492 IDLFEQQS
-500 GSYEF
+500 GSYKF
-505 SPTSPDDVDYDYQ
+505 SPTSPVGVDYHYR

-535 FMAEETVENLVLT
+535 FTADKTVENLVLT

-578 PRVIEAQI
+578 PRVIEAEI

-597 AYTIDLSANIQ
+597 AYTIDLSENIQ
-608 NAENVEAY
+608 NAENVKAY
-616 MVNDSPVDGTSYAV
+616 MVNDSPVDGASYAV

-640 VTLTIVAKWG
+640 VTLSIDAEWG
-650 GDGSISYVYSISVM
+650 GGSISYVYRISVM

-676 EDETHGSG
+676 DDETHGSG
-684 WSGMTGTFSDLD
+684 WSEMTGSFSNLD
-696 TYWETWQSNND
+696 TYWEADWPSNND

-715 GATEELSGTETVVSP
+715 GATEELSGIETVVSP

-749 EAGGVLRNIYLE
+749 EQNGVLRNIYLE
-761 VVEDVADGEDVV
+761 VVEDAADGEDVV

-855 LKDGN
+855 LKDKN
-860 AATIVPIML
+860 DATIVPIIL
-869 SEGLMNT
+869 SEGLMIT
-876 EYTYSASVEGSGLSA
+876 GYTYSASVEGSGLSA
-891 NGMELNA
+891 NGMELKA

-912 EDETIATFN
+912 EDETIETFN

-928 TTPIPE
+928 TTPIPK

-953 LVTEVTIEAPEGDR
+953 LVTEVTIGAPENDR

-983 GNVLSYTPSQVSTV
+983 GNVLSYTPSQAGMV
-997 VFTVRVI
+997 VFTVSVI
-1004 LTDKNYTVT
+1004 LADKNYTVT
-1013 DLPECSFTVTLVF
+1013 DLPERSFTVTLVF
-1026 EDNEIVLAG
+1026 EDNEIVLKG

-1045 NDAENKEQLTIDFSD
+1045 NDAENKERLTIDFSD

-1069 VAYTVELNGEPV
+1069 VDYTVELNGKPV
-1081 VLNDSYYTIVFA
+1081 ELNDSSYTIVFA
-1093 EENLTDSAKEYVFDV
+1093 EESLTDRAQEYVFNV
-1108 TAVSGDVSLAYT
+1108 TAGSGGVSLEYT

-1136 GFDDGLNGWTV
+1136 GFDDDLNGWTV
-1147 EATLNGEKNDAAL
+1147 KATLDGEKNDAAL
-1160 GGISTEETYWVQN
+1160 GGISTQETYWAQK

-1186 AANAVEQA
+1186 AVNAVEQA

-1199 SSVFTV
+1199 SPVFTV

-1225 MQIVSSDD
+1225 MQIVSSD
-1233 GKTVTLP
+1233 GSKKVTLP

-1260 YKAKLIEYGFAPGEK
+1260 YKANLIEYGFVPGEK

-1325 GNLTGWTLSRAEGS
+1325 GNLTGWTME
-1339 KGDIGT
+1339 GDIG
-1345 VTSQDTYWQNTD
+1345 VVSADKTYWNNADNT
-1357 LPTTPYGK
+1357 YEQ
-1365 DGTYLF
+1365 DGTYLL
-1371 SFWTWEGDDQTG
+1371 TWWSWNSQANEGQG
-1383 HQNNREGFTG
+1383 AEVNREGNTG
-1393 TLTSSIFTL
+1393 TLKSSVFTL
-1402 KAGATVCFLLGG
+1402 KADAIVSFLFGG
-1414 GGGNPDVY
+1414 GVGNTEIY
-1422 LEFVNAN
+1422 LEFVNAD
-1429 TGEVIA
+1429 TDEAIA
-1435 KFMNT
+1435 VFRNDQGRAPEGRLPEGRLVK
-1440 SPADAQLIRYYYQF
+1440 YYYQF
-1454 NELSKDTECYIR
+1454 NELSEDTECYIR
-1466 VTDNATSNWG
+1466 VTDNATSSWG

-1481 GIEVNCATPDTEVF
+1481 GIEVNRTSIPEGF
-1495 HEAVNQI
+1495 HAAVNQI

>member
-21 DGTSVEL
+21 DGTRAEL

-34 TFAVADFIAAN
+34 TFAVADYITAN
-45 GSPVTA
+45 GNPVTA

-62 VAENILTITAVA
+62 VAE
-74 AGEADVSLICGEVTV
+74 
-89 TFDVTVTSAAEP
+89 
-101 MEPVKVKDGV
+101 
-111 DFELAIGEDRVFTI
+111 
-125 SEYITANGN
+125 
-134 EVTAS
+134 
-139 SSDPDKVSAAV
+139 
-150 AEDALTITAGI
+150 DALTITAEA

-172 NISVTFQV
+172 DISVTFQV

-205 PQAAVP
+205 PQASVP
-211 EDQNFEFVAWQ
+211 EDQNFEFVAWL
-222 VGGEHK
+222 VGGERK
-228 QPGEKIT
+228 QPGDKIT
-235 VNSDLVITSVMQRKA
+235 VDSALIITSVTQRKA

-257 TAFEVAEGA
+257 TAFEVADGA

-327 TVYTTY
+327 TVYTAY

-338 GVETQVRSGTE
+338 GVETQVRSGAE
-349 FTLPQASVPEDPDFE
+349 FTLPQASVPEDQNFE
-364 FVAWQVGGERKQPGE
+364 FVAWLVGGERKQPGE

-389 TSVMQ
+389 TSVTQ
-394 RKAPVKVKDGEEIA
+394 RKAPVKVKDGEKIA

-434 DDKQKVTA
+434 DDTQKVTA
-442 TIANGTLTLTPQWA
+442 TVANGTLTLTPQWA

-463 ACGSV
+463 TCGSV
-468 SVAFHVTIKAAE
+468 SVAFEVTVKAAE
-480 VAAPVFENGTIF
+480 VAAPVFENGAISF
-492 IDLFERQS
+492 DLFERQS
-500 GSYEF
+500 GSYKF
-505 SPTSPDDVDYDYQ
+505 SPTSPVGVDYHYR

-523 DAGVSIDGDTLT
+523 VAGASIDGDTLT
-535 FMAEETVENLVLT
+535 FTAEETVENLVLT
-548 INVIAT
+548 VNVIAT

-578 PRVIEAQI
+578 PRVIEAEI
-586 TVPETVDLYEG
+586 IVPKTVDLYEG

-608 NAENVEAY
+608 NAKNVKEY
-616 MVNDSPVDGTSYAV
+616 TVNDSPVDGASYAV
-630 TGSFTDKAQD
+630 TGSFTDKAQE

-650 GDGSISYVYSISVM
+650 GGSISYVYRISVM

-684 WSGMTGTFSDLD
+684 WSGMKGTFSDLG
-696 TYWETWQSNND
+696 TYWEKWPSNND

-715 GATEELSGTETVVSP
+715 GAPEELDGTETVVSP

-749 EAGGVLRNIYLE
+749 ERDGVLRNIYLE
-761 VVEDVADGEDVV
+761 VVEDAADGEDVV
-773 LARVRNVDFKDPEA
+773 LARVRNVDFKDPDA

-807 IRAVDQEAGGDFR
+807 IRAVDQEVGENFR

-833 EPSDDYT
+833 EPSDDYK

-855 LKDGN
+855 LKDAN

-876 EYTYSASVEGSGLSA
+876 EYTYSASVEGAGLSA
-891 NGMELNA
+891 NGMELKA
-898 TANGEY
+898 TATGEY
-904 SVAVTVSL
+904 SVTVTVSL
-912 EDETIATFN
+912 GDETIATFN

-953 LVTEVTIEAPEGDR
+953 PVTEVTIEAPESDR

-977 VGASIE
+977 GGASIK
-983 GNVLSYTPSQVSTV
+983 GNVLSYTPSQAGMV

-1004 LTDKNYTVT
+1004 LTDKKYTVT

-1026 EDNEIVLAG
+1026 EDNKIVLKG

-1069 VAYTVELNGEPV
+1069 VDYTVKLNGKSVELN
-1081 VLNDSYYTIVFA
+1081 DSSYTIVFA
-1093 EENLTDSAKEYVFDV
+1093 EESLTDSAQEYVFNV
-1108 TAVSGDVSLAYT
+1108 TAVSGGVSLAYT

-1136 GFDDGLNGWTV
+1136 GFDDDLNGWTV

-1160 GGISTEETYWVQN
+1160 GGISTEETYWAQN

-1186 AANAVEQA
+1186 AVNAVEQA
-1194 VGTLT
+1194 VGKLT
-1199 SSVFTV
+1199 SPVFTV

-1225 MQIVSSDD
+1225 MQIVSSD
-1233 GKTVTLP
+1233 GSKKVTLP

-1260 YKAKLIEYGFAPGEK
+1260 YKANLIEYGFVPGEK

-1339 KGDIGT
+1339 EGDIGT

-1371 SFWTWEGDDQTG
+1371 SFWTWDGDEQTG

-1393 TLTSSIFTL
+1393 TLTSSRFTL
-1402 KAGATVCFLLGG
+1402 KAGAKVSFLLGG

-1454 NELSKDTECYIR
+1454 NELSEDTECYIR
-1466 VTDNATSNWG
+1466 VTDNATSSWG

-1481 GIEVNCATPDTEVF
+1481 GIEVNCASLDPEEF
-1495 HEAVNQI
+1495 HAAVNQI

>member
-21 DGTSVEL
+21 DGTSAEL

-34 TFAVADFIAAN
+34 TFAVADYITAN

-172 NISVTFQV
+172 DISVTFQV

-189 VDGVETQV
+189 VDGVDTQV

-205 PQAAVP
+205 PQASVP
-211 EDQNFEFVAWQ
+211 EDQNFEFVAW
-222 VGGEHK
+222 
-228 QPGEKIT
+228 
-235 VNSDLVITSVMQRKA
+235 L
-250 PVKIKDG
+250 
-257 TAFEVAEGA
+257 
-266 VYTIDI
+266 
-272 AEYITTYGNEAKA
+272 
-285 ESADTQKVAAAVADG
+285 
-300 KLTVTAASVGETQV
+300 
-314 TLSCGDINITFSV
+314 
-327 TVYTTY
+327 
-333 TVSVD
+333 
-338 GVETQVRSGTE
+338 
-349 FTLPQASVPEDPDFE
+349 
-364 FVAWQVGGERKQPGE
+364 VGGERKQPGD
-379 KITVN
+379 KITVD
-384 SDLVI
+384 SALII
-389 TSVMQ
+389 TSVTQ

-434 DDKQKVTA
+434 DDTQKVTA
-442 TIANGTLTLTPQWA
+442 TVASGTLTLTPQWA

-463 ACGSV
+463 SCGSV

-480 VAAPVFENGTIF
+480 VAAPVFKNGAIF
-492 IDLFERQS
+492 IDLFEQQS
-500 GSYEF
+500 GSYKF
-505 SPTSPDDVDYDYQ
+505 SPTSPDGVDYDYQ

-523 DAGVSIDGDTLT
+523 DAGVRIDGDTLT
-535 FMAEETVENLVLT
+535 FTAEETVENRVLT
-548 INVIAT
+548 VNVIAT
-554 ASVTGETVEKTA
+554 ASVTGETVKKTA
-566 SFTVTVNVTDST
+566 SFTVTVTVTDST
-578 PRVIEAQI
+578 PAAIEDAV
-586 TVPETVDLYEG
+586 TVESTVDLYLHEG
-597 AYTIDLSANIQ
+597 GYAIDL
-608 NAENVEAY
+608 AENISNAQNIVSY
-616 MVNDSPVDGTSYAV
+616 TVNNEPVSETEYTLMGTY
-630 TGSFTDKAQD
+630 TDTPQK
-640 VTLTIVAKWG
+640 VTLTIVG
-650 GDGSISYVYSISVM
+650 VVDGERDVQYTVTLSVI
-664 DSTAYR
+664 DSSAYR
-670 MPNGGF
+670 MQNGSLEDEDTGWTGMNGGF
-676 EDETHGSG
+676 SEN
-684 WSGMTGTFSDLD
+684 D
-696 TYWETWQSNND
+696 TYWEEYETNND
-707 GWYYVGVD
+707 GRYYVGID
-715 GATEELSGTETVVSP
+715 EGTETVVSP
-730 SFVVGNSG
+730 SFVVGGSG

-761 VVEDVADGEDVV
+761 VVETAAEGEGTV
-773 LARVRNVDFKDPEA
+773 LARVRNVLFEDPDA
-787 ALRLNDYK
+787 ALKLNDYK

-833 EPSDDYT
+833 EPSGDYT

-876 EYTYSASVEGSGLSA
+876 EYTYSASVEGARLSA
-891 NGMELNA
+891 KGMELNA

-904 SVAVTVSL
+904 SVTVTVSL

-947 YNGGEP
+947 YNDGEP
-953 LVTEVTIEAPEGDR
+953 LVTEVTIKAPENDR

-983 GNVLSYTPSQVSTV
+983 GNVLSYTPSQAGMV

-1004 LTDKNYTVT
+1004 LTDKKYTVT

-1026 EDNEIVLAG
+1026 EDNEIVLEG

-1045 NDAENKEQLTIDFSD
+1045 NDAEDKEQLTIDFSD

-1069 VAYTVELNGEPV
+1069 VAYTVKLNGEPV
-1081 VLNDSYYTIVFA
+1081 VLNDSYYTIRFA
-1093 EENLTDSAKEYVFDV
+1093 EENLTDSAKQYVFDV

-1128 YQYRIVNG
+1128 YQYRLYNG
-1136 GFDDGLNGWTV
+1136 GFDLDLDGWTLDGMA
-1147 EATLNGEKNDAAL
+1147 ENDAAL
-1160 GGISTEETYWVQN
+1160 GGISTEETYWAQN

-1186 AANAVEQA
+1186 AVNAVEQA

-1225 MQIVSSDD
+1225 MQIVSSDNS
-1233 GKTVTLP
+1233 KTVTLP

-1260 YKAKLIEYGFAPGEK
+1260 YKANLIEYGFTLGEK
-1275 VYIRITDNGTGDYGL
+1275 VYIRITDNGTSDYGL

-1319 NGGFET
+1319 NGGFEA
-1325 GNLTGWTLSRAEGS
+1325 GNLTGWTME
-1339 KGDIGT
+1339 GDIG
-1345 VTSQDTYWQNTD
+1345 VVSADKTYWNNAGNT
-1357 LPTTPYGK
+1357 YEQ
-1365 DGTYLF
+1365 DGTYLL
-1371 SFWTWEGDDQTG
+1371 TWWSWNSQANEGQG
-1383 HQNNREGFTG
+1383 AEVNREGNTG
-1393 TLTSSIFTL
+1393 TLKSSVFTL
-1402 KAGATVCFLLGG
+1402 KADAIVSFLFGG
-1414 GGGNPDVY
+1414 GVGNTEIY
-1422 LEFVNAN
+1422 LEFVDAD
-1429 TGEVIA
+1429 TDEVIA
-1435 KFMNT
+1435 VFRNDQGCAPEGRLVK
-1440 SPADAQLIRYYYQF
+1440 YYYQF

-1466 VTDNATSNWG
+1466 VTDNATSSWG

-1481 GIEVNCATPDTEVF
+1481 GIEVNCASPDPEEF
-1495 HEAVNQI
+1495 HAAVNQI

>member
-28 SVGETE
+28 SVGGTE

-62 VAENILTITAVA
+62 VAE
-74 AGEADVSLICGEVTV
+74 
-89 TFDVTVTSAAEP
+89 
-101 MEPVKVKDGV
+101 
-111 DFELAIGEDRVFTI
+111 
-125 SEYITANGN
+125 
-134 EVTAS
+134 
-139 SSDPDKVSAAV
+139 
-150 AEDALTITAGI
+150 DALTITAGI

-172 NISVTFQV
+172 DISVTFQV

-205 PQAAVP
+205 PQASVP
-211 EDQNFEFVAWQ
+211 EDQNFEFVAWL
-222 VGGEHK
+222 VGGERK
-228 QPGEKIT
+228 QPGDKIT
-235 VNSDLVITSVMQRKA
+235 VDSALVITSVTQRKA

-257 TAFEVAEGA
+257 TAFEVADGA

-272 AEYITTYGNEAKA
+272 AEYITTYGNVAKA

-327 TVYTTY
+327 TVYTAY

-338 GVETQVRSGTE
+338 GVETQVRSGAE
-349 FTLPQASVPEDPDFE
+349 FTLPQASVPEDQNFE
-364 FVAWQVGGERKQPGE
+364 FVAWLVGGERKQPGE

-389 TSVMQ
+389 TSVTQ
-394 RKAPVKVKDGEEIA
+394 RKAPVKVKDGEKIA

-428 EVKAES
+428 EVKADS
-434 DDKQKVTA
+434 DDTQKVTA
-442 TIANGTLTLTPQWA
+442 TVANGTLTLTPQWA

-480 VAAPVFENGTIF
+480 VAAPVFENGTIS
-492 IDLFERQS
+492 IDLFEQKS
-500 GSYEF
+500 GSYKF
-505 SPTSPDDVDYDYQ
+505 SPTSPVGVEYDYQ
-518 YSVTP
+518 YLVTP

-535 FMAEETVENLVLT
+535 FTAEKTVENLVLT

-578 PRVIEAQI
+578 PRVIEAEI

-616 MVNDSPVDGTSYAV
+616 TVNGSPVDGASYAV
-630 TGSFTDKAQD
+630 TGSFTDKAQE
-640 VTLTIVAKWG
+640 VTLTIVAEWG
-650 GDGSISYVYSISVM
+650 GGSISYVYRISVM

-684 WSGMTGTFSDLD
+684 WSGMTGTFSDLG
-696 TYWETWQSNND
+696 TYWEKWQSNND

-715 GATEELSGTETVVSP
+715 GATEELDGTETVVSP

-761 VVEDVADGEDVV
+761 VVEDAADGEDVV

-869 SEGLMNT
+869 SKGLMNT
-876 EYTYSASVEGSGLSA
+876 EYTYSASVEGAGLSA
-891 NGMELNA
+891 KGMELNA

-904 SVAVTVSL
+904 SVTVTVSL
-912 EDETIATFN
+912 EVETIATFN

-947 YNGGEP
+947 YNDGEP
-953 LVTEVTIEAPEGDR
+953 LVTEVTIKAPENDR

-977 VGASIE
+977 VGASIK
-983 GNVLSYTPSQVSTV
+983 GNVLSYTPSQAGMV

-1013 DLPECSFTVTLVF
+1013 DLPDRSFTVTLVF
-1026 EDNEIVLAG
+1026 EDNEIVLEG

-1081 VLNDSYYTIVFA
+1081 VLNDSYYTILFA
-1093 EENLTDSAKEYVFDV
+1093 GENLTDSAKEYVFDV
-1108 TAVSGDVSLAYT
+1108 TAVSGGVSLEYT

-1136 GFDDGLNGWTV
+1136 GFDDDLNGWTV
-1147 EATLNGEKNDAAL
+1147 EATLDGEKNDAAL
-1160 GGISTEETYWVQN
+1160 GGISTQETYWAQK

-1186 AANAVEQA
+1186 AVNAVEQA

-1217 ARNIEQVY
+1217 ARNIEEVY

-1325 GNLTGWTLSRAEGS
+1325 GNLTGWTME
-1339 KGDIGT
+1339 GDIG
-1345 VTSQDTYWQNTD
+1345 VVSADKTYWNNADNT
-1357 LPTTPYGK
+1357 YEQ
-1365 DGTYLF
+1365 DGTYLL
-1371 SFWTWEGDDQTG
+1371 TWWSWNSQANEGQG
-1383 HQNNREGFTG
+1383 AEVNREGNTG
-1393 TLTSSIFTL
+1393 TLKSSVFTL
-1402 KAGATVCFLLGG
+1402 KADAIVSFLFGG
-1414 GGGNPDVY
+1414 GVGNTEIY
-1422 LEFVNAN
+1422 LEFVNADTN
-1429 TGEVIA
+1429 EVIA
-1435 KFMNT
+1435 VFRN
-1440 SPADAQLIRYYYQF
+1440 DQGRAQEEGRLVKYYYQF
-1454 NELSKDTECYIR
+1454 NELSEDTECYIR
-1466 VTDNATSNWG
+1466 VTDNATSSWG

-1481 GIEVNCATPDTEVF
+1481 GIEVNRTSIPEEF
-1495 HEAVNQI
+1495 HAAVNQI

>member
-21 DGTSVEL
+21 DGTSAEL

-62 VAENILTITAVA
+62 VAE
-74 AGEADVSLICGEVTV
+74 
-89 TFDVTVTSAAEP
+89 
-101 MEPVKVKDGV
+101 
-111 DFELAIGEDRVFTI
+111 
-125 SEYITANGN
+125 
-134 EVTAS
+134 
-139 SSDPDKVSAAV
+139 
-150 AEDALTITAGI
+150 DALTITAEA

-172 NISVTFQV
+172 DISVTFQV

-205 PQAAVP
+205 PQASVP
-211 EDQNFEFVAWQ
+211 EDQN
-222 VGGEHK
+222 
-228 QPGEKIT
+228 
-235 VNSDLVITSVMQRKA
+235 
-250 PVKIKDG
+250 
-257 TAFEVAEGA
+257 
-266 VYTIDI
+266 
-272 AEYITTYGNEAKA
+272 
-285 ESADTQKVAAAVADG
+285 
-300 KLTVTAASVGETQV
+300 
-314 TLSCGDINITFSV
+314 
-327 TVYTTY
+327 
-333 TVSVD
+333 
-338 GVETQVRSGTE
+338 
-349 FTLPQASVPEDPDFE
+349 FE

-379 KITVN
+379 KIAVN
-384 SDLVI
+384 SALVI
-389 TSVMQ
+389 TSVTQ
-394 RKAPVKVKDGEEIA
+394 RKAPVKVKDGEKID

-434 DDKQKVTA
+434 NDTKKATA
-442 TIANGTLTLTPQWA
+442 TVANGTLTLTPQWA

-463 ACGSV
+463 SCGSV
-468 SVAFHVTIKAAE
+468 RVEFAVTIKAAE
-480 VAAPVFENGTIF
+480 VAAPVFENGAISF
-492 IDLFERQS
+492 DLFEQQS

-505 SPTSPDDVDYDYQ
+505 SPTSPDSVDYDYQ

-535 FMAEETVENLVLT
+535 FTAEKTVESLVLT
-548 INVIAT
+548 VNVIAT
-554 ASVTGETVEKTA
+554 ASVTGETVKKTA

-578 PRVIEAQI
+578 PRAIKAEI
-586 TVPETVDLYEG
+586 TVPKTVDLYEG

-608 NAENVEAY
+608 NAENVDAY
-616 MVNDSPVDGTSYAV
+616 MVNDSPVVGTSYAV
-630 TGSFTDKAQD
+630 TGSFTDKVQA

-650 GDGSISYVYSISVM
+650 EDGSISYVYRVSVM

-684 WSGMTGTFSDLD
+684 WSGMTGTFSDLG
-696 TYWETWQSNND
+696 TYWEADWPSNND

-715 GATEELSGTETVVSP
+715 GATGGLSGTETVDSP

-749 EAGGVLRNIYLE
+749 EQNGVLRNIYLE
-761 VVEDVADGEDVV
+761 VVEDIADGEDVV
-773 LARVRNVDFKDPEA
+773 LARVRNIDFKDPDA

-807 IRAVDQEAGGDFR
+807 IRAVDEEAGENFR

-833 EPSDDYT
+833 EPSDNYK

-855 LKDGN
+855 LKDEN
-860 AATIVPIML
+860 DATIVPIML

-876 EYTYSASVEGSGLSA
+876 KYTYSASVEGAGLSA
-891 NGMELNA
+891 KGMELNA
-898 TANGEY
+898 TAKGEY
-904 SVAVTVSL
+904 SVTVTVSL

-947 YNGGEP
+947 YNGGE
-953 LVTEVTIEAPEGDR
+953 LLATKVTIDAPEGDR

-983 GNVLSYTPSQVSTV
+983 GNVLSYTPSQAGTV

-1004 LTDKNYTVT
+1004 LTDKNHTVT

-1035 DDKIEQALDV
+1035 DGKIEQALDV
-1045 NDAENKEQLTIDFSD
+1045 NDAEDKEQLTIDFSD
-1060 HLIIPDGKQ
+1060 HLIIPSGKQ
-1069 VAYTVELNGEPV
+1069 VAYMVELNGEPV
-1081 VLNDSYYTIVFA
+1081 LLNDSYYTIVFA
-1093 EENLTDSAKEYVFDV
+1093 KENLTDSATEYVFEV

-1136 GFDDGLNGWTV
+1136 GFDNDLNGWTV
-1147 EATLNGEKNDAAL
+1147 EATLNGAKNDDAL
-1160 GGISTEETYWVQN
+1160 GGISTKETYWVQN

-1186 AANAVEQA
+1186 AVNAVEEA

-1199 SSVFTV
+1199 SPVFTV

-1217 ARNIEQVY
+1217 ARDIERVY
-1225 MQIVSSDD
+1225 MQIVSFD
-1233 GKTVTLP
+1233 GSKTVTLP

-1260 YKAKLIEYGFAPGEK
+1260 YKANLIEYGFAPGEK
-1275 VYIRITDNGTGDYGL
+1275 VYIRITDNGTRDYGL

-1297 TYYPVGN
+1297 TYYPDGS

-1339 KGDIGT
+1339 EGDIGT

-1357 LPTTPYGK
+1357 FPTTPYGK

-1383 HQNNREGFTG
+1383 HENNREGFTG

-1466 VTDNATSNWG
+1466 VTDNATISSWG

-1481 GIEVNCATPDTEVF
+1481 GIEVNCASSIPEGFNV
-1495 HEAVNQI
+1495 AVNQI

>member
-1 MSLCIAA
+1 MRKRLSVCLSFIAAMLLCIAMSLCIAA

-62 VAENILTITAVA
+62 VAEDILTITAVA

-89 TFDVTVTSAAEP
+89 TFDVTITSAAEP

-172 NISVTFQV
+172 DISVTFQV

-189 VDGVETQV
+189 VDGVDTQV

-205 PQAAVP
+205 PQASVP
-211 EDQNFEFVAWQ
+211 EDQNFEFVAWL
-222 VGGEHK
+222 VGGERK
-228 QPGEKIT
+228 QPGDKIA
-235 VNSDLVITSVMQRKA
+235 VNSDLVITSVTQRKA
-250 PVKIKDG
+250 PV
-257 TAFEVAEGA
+257 
-266 VYTIDI
+266 
-272 AEYITTYGNEAKA
+272 
-285 ESADTQKVAAAVADG
+285 
-300 KLTVTAASVGETQV
+300 
-314 TLSCGDINITFSV
+314 
-327 TVYTTY
+327 
-333 TVSVD
+333 
-338 GVETQVRSGTE
+338 R
-349 FTLPQASVPEDPDFE
+349 
-364 FVAWQVGGERKQPGE
+364 
-379 KITVN
+379 
-384 SDLVI
+384 
-389 TSVMQ
+389 
-394 RKAPVKVKDGEEIA
+394 VKDGEEIA

-434 DDKQKVTA
+434 NDTQKVTA
-442 TIANGTLTLTPQWA
+442 TVANGTLTLTPQWA

-463 ACGSV
+463 SCGSV
-468 SVAFHVTIKAAE
+468 RVEFAVTIKAAE
-480 VAAPVFENGTIF
+480 VAAPVFKNGTIF

-500 GSYEF
+500 GSYKF
-505 SPTSPDDVDYDYQ
+505 SPTSPDSVDYDYQ

-523 DAGVSIDGDTLT
+523 DARVSIDGDTLT
-535 FMAEETVENLVLT
+535 FTAGETVENLVLT
-548 INVIAT
+548 VNVIAT
-554 ASVTGETVEKTA
+554 ASVTGETVKKTA

-578 PRVIEAQI
+578 PRVIETEI
-586 TVPETVDLYEG
+586 TVLETVDLYLYEG
-597 AYTIDLSANIQ
+597 TYTIDLSANIQ

-630 TGSFTDKAQD
+630 TGSFTDEAQD
-640 VTLTIVAKWG
+640 VMLTIVAKWD
-650 GDGSISYVYSISVM
+650 DGSISYVYNISVM

-676 EDETHGSG
+676 
-684 WSGMTGTFSDLD
+684 
-696 TYWETWQSNND
+696 
-707 GWYYVGVD
+707 
-715 GATEELSGTETVVSP
+715 
-730 SFVVGNSG
+730 
-738 WITFKLGSMRP
+738 
-749 EAGGVLRNIYLE
+749 
-761 VVEDVADGEDVV
+761 
-773 LARVRNVDFKDPEA
+773 
-787 ALRLNDYK
+787 
-795 LDLSQYKGKTVF
+795 
-807 IRAVDQEAGGDFR
+807 
-820 SLYLDAFVTWYDE
+820 
-833 EPSDDYT
+833 DD
-840 DLTRAYFLDQ
+840 D
-850 SVTID
+850 
-855 LKDGN
+855 
-860 AATIVPIML
+860 
-869 SEGLMNT
+869 
-876 EYTYSASVEGSGLSA
+876 
-891 NGMELNA
+891 
-898 TANGEY
+898 
-904 SVAVTVSL
+904 
-912 EDETIATFN
+912 
-921 VSVTVIN
+921 
-928 TTPIPE
+928 
-934 FEDISRT
+934 
-941 ISYDSW
+941 
-947 YNGGEP
+947 
-953 LVTEVTIEAPEGDR
+953 
-967 FSFAYEIASG
+967 
-977 VGASIE
+977 
-983 GNVLSYTPSQVSTV
+983 
-997 VFTVRVI
+997 
-1004 LTDKNYTVT
+1004 
-1013 DLPECSFTVTLVF
+1013 
-1026 EDNEIVLAG
+1026 
-1035 DDKIEQALDV
+1035 
-1045 NDAENKEQLTIDFSD
+1045 
-1060 HLIIPDGKQ
+1060 
-1069 VAYTVELNGEPV
+1069 
-1081 VLNDSYYTIVFA
+1081 
-1093 EENLTDSAKEYVFDV
+1093 
-1108 TAVSGDVSLAYT
+1108 
-1120 LTLSLTDT
+1120 
-1128 YQYRIVNG
+1128 
-1136 GFDDGLNGWTV
+1136 LNGWTV
-1147 EATLNGEKNDAAL
+1147 EATLNGAKNDDAL
-1160 GGISTEETYWVQN
+1160 GGISTKETYWVQN

-1186 AANAVEQA
+1186 AVNAVEAA

-1199 SSVFTV
+1199 SPVFTV

-1217 ARNIEQVY
+1217 ARDIERVY

-1233 GKTVTLP
+1233 SKTVTLP

-1275 VYIRITDNGTGDYGL
+1275 VYIRITDNGTRDYGL

-1297 TYYPVGN
+1297 TYYPDGS

-1357 LPTTPYGK
+1357 FPTAPYGK

-1383 HQNNREGFTG
+1383 YQNNREGFTG
-1393 TLTSSIFTL
+1393 TLTSSRFTL
-1402 KAGATVCFLLGG
+1402 KEGATVSFLLGG
-1414 GGGNPDVY
+1414 GCGNPDVY

-1440 SPADAQLIRYYYQF
+1440 SPKDAQLIRYYYQF

-1466 VTDNATSNWG
+1466 VTDNATTSWG

-1481 GIEVNCATPDTEVF
+1481 GVEVNRTSIPEGF
-1495 HEAVNQI
+1495 HPAINQI

>member
-21 DGTSVEL
+21 DGTSAEL

-34 TFAVADFIAAN
+34 TFAVADYITAN
-45 GSPVTA
+45 GNPVTA

-62 VAENILTITAVA
+62 VAE
-74 AGEADVSLICGEVTV
+74 
-89 TFDVTVTSAAEP
+89 
-101 MEPVKVKDGV
+101 
-111 DFELAIGEDRVFTI
+111 
-125 SEYITANGN
+125 
-134 EVTAS
+134 
-139 SSDPDKVSAAV
+139 
-150 AEDALTITAGI
+150 DALTITAEA

-172 NISVTFQV
+172 DISVTFQV

-205 PQAAVP
+205 PQASVP
-211 EDQNFEFVAWQ
+211 EDQNFEFVAWL
-222 VGGEHK
+222 VGGERK
-228 QPGEKIT
+228 QPGDKIT
-235 VNSDLVITSVMQRKA
+235 VDSALVITSVTQRKA

-257 TAFEVAEGA
+257 TAFEVADGA

-327 TVYTTY
+327 TVYTAY

-338 GVETQVRSGTE
+338 GVETQVRSGAE
-349 FTLPQASVPEDPDFE
+349 FTLPQASVPEDQNFE
-364 FVAWQVGGERKQPGE
+364 FVAWLVGGERKQPGE

-389 TSVMQ
+389 TSVTQ
-394 RKAPVKVKDGEEIA
+394 RKAPVKVKDGEKIA

-428 EVKAES
+428 EVKADS
-434 DDKQKVTA
+434 DDTKKVTA
-442 TIANGTLTLTPQWA
+442 TVANGTLTLTPQWA

-480 VAAPVFENGTIF
+480 VAAPVFENGTIS
-492 IDLFERQS
+492 IDLFKQQS
-500 GSYEF
+500 GSYKF
-505 SPTSPDDVDYDYQ
+505 SSTSPDGVDYGYQ

-523 DAGVSIDGDTLT
+523 VAGASIDGDTLT
-535 FMAEETVENLVLT
+535 FTAEKTVENLVLT
-548 INVIAT
+548 VNVTAT

-578 PRVIEAQI
+578 PRVIEAEI

-597 AYTIDLSANIQ
+597 AYTIDLSENIQ
-608 NAENVEAY
+608 NAKNVKEY
-616 MVNDSPVDGTSYAV
+616 TVNDSPVDGTSYAV

-650 GDGSISYVYSISVM
+650 GGSISYVYRISVM

-684 WSGMTGTFSDLD
+684 WSGMTGTFSDLG
-696 TYWETWQSNND
+696 TYWEADWPSNND

-761 VVEDVADGEDVV
+761 VVEDAADGEDVV
-773 LARVRNVDFKDPEA
+773 LARVRNVDFKDPDA

-869 SEGLMNT
+869 SKGLMNT
-876 EYTYSASVEGSGLSA
+876 EYTYSASVEGAGLSA
-891 NGMELNA
+891 KGMELKA

-904 SVAVTVSL
+904 SVTVTVSL
-912 EDETIATFN
+912 EVETIATFN

-953 LVTEVTIEAPEGDR
+953 LVTEVKIEAPENDR

-983 GNVLSYTPSQVSTV
+983 GNVLSYTPSQAGMV

-1004 LTDKNYTVT
+1004 LKDKKYTVT
-1013 DLPECSFTVTLVF
+1013 DLPDRSFTVTLVF

-1035 DDKIEQALDV
+1035 DDEIEQALDV
-1045 NDAENKEQLTIDFSD
+1045 NDAEDKEQLTIDFSD

-1081 VLNDSYYTIVFA
+1081 VLKDSYYTIVFA
-1093 EENLTDSAKEYVFDV
+1093 EQNLTDSAQEYVFNV
-1108 TAVSGDVSLAYT
+1108 TAVSGGVSLAYT

-1136 GFDDGLNGWTV
+1136 GFDDDLNGWTV
-1147 EATLNGEKNDAAL
+1147 KATLNGEKNDAAL
-1160 GGISTEETYWVQN
+1160 GGISTEETYWAQN

-1186 AANAVEQA
+1186 AVNAVEQA

-1199 SSVFTV
+1199 SPVFTV

-1260 YKAKLIEYGFAPGEK
+1260 YKANLIEYGFVPGEK

-1325 GNLTGWTLSRAEGS
+1325 GNLTGWTME
-1339 KGDIGT
+1339 GDIG
-1345 VTSQDTYWQNTD
+1345 VVSADKTYWNNAGNT
-1357 LPTTPYGK
+1357 YEQ
-1365 DGTYLF
+1365 DGTYLL
-1371 SFWTWEGDDQTG
+1371 TWWSWNSQANEGQGAEVT
-1383 HQNNREGFTG
+1383 REGNTG
-1393 TLTSSIFTL
+1393 TLKSSVFTL
-1402 KAGATVCFLLGG
+1402 KADAIVSFLFGG
-1414 GGGNPDVY
+1414 GVGNTEIY
-1422 LEFVNAN
+1422 LEFVNAD
-1429 TGEVIA
+1429 TDEAIA
-1435 KFMNT
+1435 VFRNDQGRK
-1440 SPADAQLIRYYYQF
+1440 PEGRLVKYYYQF
-1454 NELSKDTECYIR
+1454 NELSEDTECYIR
-1466 VTDNATSNWG
+1466 VTDNATSSWG

-1481 GIEVNCATPDTEVF
+1481 GIEVNRTSIPEGF
-1495 HEAVNQI
+1495 HAAVNQI